1 MTYSWTKLKMVE
13 MVSLIRVKKFLAMCT
28 LPHHPSKSNPTCKK
42 TINDEYHV
50 LDAKDLT
57 N

>member
-1 MTYSWTKLKMVE
+1 MVE
-13 MVSLIRVKKFLAMCT
+13 MVSLIRVKEFLAMCT
-28 LPHHPSKSNPTCKK
+28 LPHHPSKSNLTCKK

-50 LDAKDLT
+50 MDAKDLT